1 MTPTPPS
8 RPSTDIKVALSDLLV
23 ELQRENTRLQRLVS
37 ELLLK
42 NQILR
47 SDS

>member
-1 MTPTPPS
+1 MTPTPPF
-8 RPSTDIKVALSDLLV
+8 RPSTDIKVVLTELLV